1 MIFSLK
7 KIPSFNING
16 GRWREKADQGARKFP
31 SNRLIHMPCYSL
43 PGAVKNSPLQTT
55 SPTTYLIPSI
65 FAIPNL
71 FCSLISVIHIAKASP
86 ATTGFLNLCLSQ
98 QKKFYLKPPTSGHKH
113 KEFYLSWYIPQ
124 STRCRS
130 LITFSKREYH
140 LLSTV
145 PLLVLDMWDIFAS

>member
-1 MIFSLK
+1 
-7 KIPSFNING
+7 
-16 GRWREKADQGARKFP
+16 
-31 SNRLIHMPCYSL
+31 MPCYSL

-98 QKKFYLKPPTSGHKH
+98 QKKFSLKPPTSGQH

-124 STRCRS
+124 STRCTS
-130 LITFSKREYH
+130 LITFSKREYSLIVNSSTSCSGYVGYLCILIH
-140 LLSTV
+140 LIGYQLPSVT
-145 PLLVLDMWDIFAS
+145 